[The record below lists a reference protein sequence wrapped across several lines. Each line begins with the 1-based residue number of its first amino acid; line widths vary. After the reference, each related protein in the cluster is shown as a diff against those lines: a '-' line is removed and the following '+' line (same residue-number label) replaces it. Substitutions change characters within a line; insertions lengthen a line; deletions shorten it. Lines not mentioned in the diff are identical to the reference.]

1 MSSFLQRLPNP
12 PTTNFALPSSF
23 TCSLTFLP
31 TQIPGLQL
39 WLDGTDPN
47 ATGVAPANGSTLS
60 TWKDKSGNGRDATA
74 VGTPSYSA
82 NILNAIGAPLLTGST
97 SYFTTPSF
105 ITSPTGIP
113 SIFIVMRQTS
123 IITGNSDFFLAT
135 DYRVIDLLGHNYNV
149 VLVLAGTTETTLT
162 ANSVTLNPTLIS
174 VIVTAGVGGVSYIN
188 GTYVATSGS
197 SGGGLASSYVY
208 KIGGG
213 PGFVGYLYEVIIYD
227 SPLTTSQRQ
236 QVEGYLSWKWGLQAN
251 LPASHQYKAIT
262 PSPLFST
269 QAFVS
274 TTMAQRLPS
283 LVRYVSFTPSSFSG
297 LQLWLDAADPSVVIK
312 SGTTVT
318 AWNDKSGNGYNMNT
332 LPDNYYTGNPP
343 IYPSVGTA
351 INKLSTIYFSAFAGL
366 KQATVIN
373 GAKNFYWVGR
383 IASDTGGDGVYFLM
397 GSDNTSGFYDWH
409 GSGGVNT
416 LILTT
421 VYAQAG
427 ILAASPAS
435 QYTSGANAVVN
446 TTFSNIIYPSAG
458 DISLLSVAG
467 LSGNTRY
474 QGVCFDR
481 IYHPGWCGDL
491 AEVVIYSTALTT
503 FQHQKVEGYLAWKW
517 GLQGTLPAKHPY
529 KLFPPAP

>member
-1 MSSFLQRLPNP
+1 MTFSSG
-12 PTTNFALPSSF
+12 TTI
-23 TCSLTFLP
+23 
-31 TQIPGLQL
+31 TQ
-39 WLDGTDPN
+39 WR
-47 ATGVAPANGSTLS
+47 
-60 TWKDKSGNGRDATA
+60 DKSGNANNATATGSPAVAQNSINGLQAVTAA
-74 VGTPSYSA
+74 VGTYFLGSVSITGPSLTCFGVATTDVTMPNVRSPRADQRLVSLASGSNLDYNVTGGVVALHNKDATNTISTY
-82 NILNAIGAPLLTGST
+82 NNFPLASNPISTGVPFMAVTQYNGTTGSLW
-97 SYFTTPSF
+97 YNG
-105 ITSPTGIP
+105 SPG
-113 SIFIVMRQTS
+113 SVAS
-123 IITGNSDFFLAT
+123 SG
-135 DYRVIDLLGHNYNV
+135 
-149 VLVLAGTTETTLT
+149 
-162 ANSVTLNPTLIS
+162 SVTNFTITKYGIGNQANPTNE
-174 VIVTAGVGGVSYIN
+174 YW
-188 GTYVATSGS
+188 SGF
-197 SGGGLASSYVY
+197 
-208 KIGGG
+208 IGEII
-213 PGFVGYLYEVIIYD
+213 LYNNA
-227 SPLTTSQRQ
+227 LTTSQRQ
-236 QVEGYLSWKWGLQAN
+236 QVEGYLAWKWGLQAN

-397 GSDNTSGFYDWH
+397 GSDSTSGFYDWH

-467 LSGNTRY
+467 LSGNTLY